1 MLSKLIKKIIEKNI
15 IKILTIYNKD
25 KEKVLFS
32 ESRNY
37 LDDKIYFDT
46 LHLIRLIKERR
57 NKNEN

>member
-37 LDDKIYFDT
+37 LDDKIYLT
-46 LHLIRLIKERR
+46 C
-57 NKNEN
+57 